1 MCLFASM
8 RLGYFAY
15 WALLGTGAEEVLTSL
30 LRFRFLASGSS
41 DVVVDVGGG

>member
-1 MCLFASM
+1 M

-15 WALLGTGAEEVLTSL
+15 WALLGTGAEEEVLTSP